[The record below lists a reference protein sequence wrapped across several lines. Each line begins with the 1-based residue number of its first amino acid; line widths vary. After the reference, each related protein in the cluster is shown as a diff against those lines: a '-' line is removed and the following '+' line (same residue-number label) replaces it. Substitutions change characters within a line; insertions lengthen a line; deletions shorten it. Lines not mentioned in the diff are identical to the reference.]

1 MTGCIFLFTGRW
13 AYSCG
18 PGGGGEGGGGLL
30 LGVGGRFMSESLL
43 YGLGQLQCRDYFS
56 GLKPQ
61 AVERSV
67 ETRTSPYPSFPK
79 RFTFYASINDL
90 RDPLLTVLFLV

>member
-1 MTGCIFLFTGRW
+1 
-13 AYSCG
+13 
-18 PGGGGEGGGGLL
+18 
-30 LGVGGRFMSESLL
+30 MSESLL
-43 YGLGQLQCRDYFS
+43 YGYGLGQLQCRDYFS

-79 RFTFYASINDL
+79 RFTFYASINGL